1 MTSHRRLFK
10 QNFSLSSPL
19 FLGSLLGGLGDLTGT
34 AGGLLDGL
42 DDTNS
47 NSLAHVTD
55 GETTQR
61 GVVSEGLDTH
71 GLGRNHLHDGGI
83 TGLDELGVVLNR
95 LAGTAVNLLKQL
107 RELASNVGSVAVED
121 GSVTSADLTGVVEDD
136 DLGVEGGSTLR
147 GIVLGV
153 TADVTTADFLDGNVL
168 DVETDVVTGDTLL
181 ELLVVH
187 LDGLDFSGD
196 VGGGE
201 GDDHA
206 GLDDTGLDTA
216 DRDRSDTRDL
226 VDILEGKTE
235 GLVGGTDRGL
245 NGVDGLDEGL
255 TSDLAGLGLL
265 LPSLVPGA
273 VGGGLKHV
281 VTVEARDGDEG
292 NGLGVVADLLDEVG
306 GFLDNFVVTI
316 LGPLAGVHLVE
327 GDDELLDTEGESEQ
341 SVLTGLAILGDTS
354 LELTSTGGNDE
365 DSAVSLG
372 GTSDHVLDEV
382 TVTGGID
389 DSDLILGSLE
399 LPEGNVDGDTTLT
412 LGLELVKNPGVL
424 EGTLAEF
431 GGFLLELLDSTLVD
445 TTALVD
451 HVTGGGRL
459 AGIDV
464 ADNDDVDVSLF
475 FLTHFDG

>member
-1 MTSHRRLFK
+1 M
-10 QNFSLSSPL
+10 
-19 FLGSLLGGLGDLTGT
+19 
-34 AGGLLDGL
+34 
-42 DDTNS
+42 
-47 NSLAHVTD
+47 
-55 GETTQR
+55 
-61 GVVSEGLDTH
+61 
-71 GLGRNHLHDGGI
+71 
-83 TGLDELGVVLNR
+83 
-95 LAGTAVNLLKQL
+95 
-107 RELASNVGSVAVED
+107 GSVAVED

-382 TVTGGID
+382 TVTGGIFR
-389 DSDLILGSLE
+389 SC
-399 LPEGNVDGDTTLT
+399 
-412 LGLELVKNPGVL
+412 
-424 EGTLAEF
+424 
-431 GGFLLELLDSTLVD
+431 
-445 TTALVD
+445 
-451 HVTGGGRL
+451 
-459 AGIDV
+459 
-464 ADNDDVDVSLF
+464 
-475 FLTHFDG
+475 

>member
-1 MTSHRRLFK
+1 M
-10 QNFSLSSPL
+10 
-19 FLGSLLGGLGDLTGT
+19 
-34 AGGLLDGL
+34 
-42 DDTNS
+42 
-47 NSLAHVTD
+47 
-55 GETTQR
+55 
-61 GVVSEGLDTH
+61 
-71 GLGRNHLHDGGI
+71 
-83 TGLDELGVVLNR
+83 
-95 LAGTAVNLLKQL
+95 
-107 RELASNVGSVAVED
+107 GSVAVED
-121 GSVTSADLTGVVEDD
+121 GGVTSADLTGVVEDD

-327 GDDELLDTEGESEQ
+327 GDDELLNTEGESQQ

-382 TVTGGID
+382 TVTGGIFR
-389 DSDLILGSLE
+389 SC
-399 LPEGNVDGDTTLT
+399 
-412 LGLELVKNPGVL
+412 
-424 EGTLAEF
+424 
-431 GGFLLELLDSTLVD
+431 
-445 TTALVD
+445 
-451 HVTGGGRL
+451 
-459 AGIDV
+459 
-464 ADNDDVDVSLF
+464 
-475 FLTHFDG
+475 

>member
-1 MTSHRRLFK
+1 MRTY
-10 QNFSLSSPL
+10 
-19 FLGSLLGGLGDLTGT
+19 
-34 AGGLLDGL
+34 
-42 DDTNS
+42 S

-121 GSVTSADLTGVVEDD
+121 GGVTSADLTGVVEDD

-382 TVTGGID
+382 TVTGGIFR
-389 DSDLILGSLE
+389 SC
-399 LPEGNVDGDTTLT
+399 
-412 LGLELVKNPGVL
+412 
-424 EGTLAEF
+424 
-431 GGFLLELLDSTLVD
+431 
-445 TTALVD
+445 
-451 HVTGGGRL
+451 
-459 AGIDV
+459 
-464 ADNDDVDVSLF
+464 
-475 FLTHFDG
+475 

>member
-1 MTSHRRLFK
+1 M
-10 QNFSLSSPL
+10 
-19 FLGSLLGGLGDLTGT
+19 
-34 AGGLLDGL
+34 
-42 DDTNS
+42 
-47 NSLAHVTD
+47 
-55 GETTQR
+55 
-61 GVVSEGLDTH
+61 
-71 GLGRNHLHDGGI
+71 
-83 TGLDELGVVLNR
+83 
-95 LAGTAVNLLKQL
+95 
-107 RELASNVGSVAVED
+107 GSVAVED
-121 GSVTSADLTGVVEDD
+121 GGVTSADLTGVVEDD

-153 TADVTTADFLDGNVL
+153 TADVTTADFLDGHVL

-382 TVTGGID
+382 TVTGGIFR
-389 DSDLILGSLE
+389 SC
-399 LPEGNVDGDTTLT
+399 
-412 LGLELVKNPGVL
+412 
-424 EGTLAEF
+424 
-431 GGFLLELLDSTLVD
+431 
-445 TTALVD
+445 
-451 HVTGGGRL
+451 
-459 AGIDV
+459 
-464 ADNDDVDVSLF
+464 
-475 FLTHFDG
+475 

>member
-1 MTSHRRLFK
+1 MA
-10 QNFSLSSPL
+10 
-19 FLGSLLGGLGDLTGT
+19 GT
-34 AGGLLDGL
+34 C
-42 DDTNS
+42 
-47 NSLAHVTD
+47 LAHITD
-55 GETTQR
+55 GETTKR
-61 GVVSEGLDTH
+61 GVVGERLDTH
-71 GLGRNHLHDGGI
+71 GLGRNHLDDGGV
-83 TGLDELGVVLNR
+83 TGLDELGVVLNG
-95 LAGTAVNLLKQL
+95 LSGTAVNLLKQL

-121 GSVTSADLTGVVEDD
+121 GGVTSADLTGVVEDD
-136 DLGVEGGSTLR
+136 DLSVEGGSTHR
-147 GIVLGV
+147 GVVLGV

-168 DVETDVVTGDTLL
+168 HVETDVVTGDTLL

-201 GDDHA
+201 GNDHT

-216 DRDRSDTRDL
+216 DGDRSNTRDL

-235 GLVGGTDRGL
+235 GLVGGTDGGL
-245 NGVDGLDEGL
+245 NGVDGLNEGL
-255 TSDLAGLGLL
+255 TSDLASLGLL

-281 VTVEARDGDEG
+281 VTVETGDGDEG

-327 GDDELLDTEGESEQ
+327 GNDELLDTEGESKQ

-382 TVTGGID
+382 TVTGGI
-389 DSDLILGSLE
+389 L
-399 LPEGNVDGDTTLT
+399 
-412 LGLELVKNPGVL
+412 
-424 EGTLAEF
+424 
-431 GGFLLELLDSTLVD
+431 
-445 TTALVD
+445 
-451 HVTGGGRL
+451 RL
-459 AGIDV
+459 C
-464 ADNDDVDVSLF
+464 
-475 FLTHFDG
+475 